1 MLFAGKVFTSYQQAP
16 KNLFNLAGHV
26 IFLGPQ
32 NTGLIISEKKNF
44 SRGFLYFP
52 NFVFIK

>member
-16 KNLFNLAGHV
+16 KNLFNPAGHM

-32 NTGLIISEKKNF
+32 NTDLIISEKKNF
-44 SRGFLYFP
+44 SRGFLYFS
-52 NFVFIK
+52 NFVL